1 MSDAGKNNSQK
12 NNDIISFGVYFGQ
25 KDGILYEWA
34 NSLPWGVFSIIAR
47 DAIRAY
53 LRNDKSYRIPEFKPN
68 KKHPTNKQNIIK
80 AFKISKNE
88 DYDVYIYLKNMNSYN
103 RSHEIKNILTRY
115 LKEYSENEGVDKQ
128 QQVQPKREA
137 MSISVVNMVD
147 VPNKD
152 KSNSDLSPA
161 GLEFVKSLKM
171 MTRKNNRN

>member
-1 MSDAGKNNSQK
+1 
-12 NNDIISFGVYFGQ
+12 
-25 KDGILYEWA
+25 
-34 NSLPWGVFSIIAR
+34 
-47 DAIRAY
+47 
-53 LRNDKSYRIPEFKPN
+53 
-68 KKHPTNKQNIIK
+68 
-80 AFKISKNE
+80 
-88 DYDVYIYLKNMNSYN
+88 MNSYN